1 MTNNNEIPRSSMF
14 GSLWN
19 AKQLGFEPETVIDV
33 GAALGTFEIYEAFP
47 KSKYLLIEPIAE
59 NEPYLKKICQSLE
72 RADYII
78 AAASKE
84 AGLVPLQVNLSNFI
98 HSYISEEDEASSE
111 NFELRTIPAVTLD
124 EICKTRQ
131 LEGPYLIKVDVDG
144 RELDVLAG
152 ATQILQNTELVIV
165 EVNLYVTARFDKMCD
180 VINFMKDQGFV
191 AYDIVNLGY
200 RPSDSALFQVDM
212 VFVKESGQFTKES
225 RYVAGKEQEERLRT
239 HLKAYR
245 EDLIAHVENLTPFE
259 DLQKTGLTQA
269 ETIQPPPYQILIQG
283 DYSRAANLYEQAI
296 EAEPDNRSHYWYLGL
311 ALLLDG
317 QEIEAQAT
325 WLMGMTGGYSEQ
337 VDLWTKDLIYVL
349 QIEAHRLSKLGDYLS
364 TWTISHSL
372 WEINPTDLNNLLHL
386 INLSILIGRFTE
398 ADIDSLG
405 LIELLKSDKSSDVDS
420 SLLLLVVKNVLDYNL
435 LHPLSRELYEQVGA
449 RLFRATQQQDTLKKE
464 N

>member
-1 MTNNNEIPRSSMF
+1 MTNNEIPRSSMF

-33 GAALGTFEIYEAFP
+33 GAGLGTFEIYEAFP

-59 NEPYLKKICQSLE
+59 NEPYLKKICQYLE

-124 EICKTRQ
+124 KVCKTRQ

-165 EVNLYVTARFDKMCD
+165 EVTLYVLARFDKMWA
-180 VINFMKDQGFV
+180 VINFMKEQGFV
-191 AYDIVNLGY
+191 AYDIVGLSY
-200 RPSDSALFQVDM
+200 RLSDLALSQVDM

-225 RYVAGKEQEERLRT
+225 RYVAGKEQEERLRV

-245 EDLIAHVENLTPFE
+245 ENFMAHVENLMPFE
-259 DLQKTGLTQA
+259 VLQKTGLIQA
-269 ETIQPPPYQILIQG
+269 ETIQQQAYQNFIQG
-283 DYSRAANLYEQAI
+283 DYSGAANLYEQAI

-311 ALLLDG
+311 ALLLAG

-325 WLMGMTGGYSEQ
+325 WLIGMTGGDSEQ
-337 VDLWTKDLIYVL
+337 VELWTKDLIQVL
-349 QIEAHRLSKLGDYLS
+349 QTEAERRGKVGDYGI
-364 TWTISHSL
+364 TWTIRHHL
-372 WEINPTDLNNLLHL
+372 REISPTDINNLLHL
-386 INLSILIGRFTE
+386 INLSILMGSYTE
-398 ADIDSLG
+398 ADLDSLG
-405 LIELLKSDKSSDVDS
+405 VIKLVKSDQSSEVDS
-420 SLLLLVVKNVLDYNL
+420 GLLLLVVKNVLEYNL
-435 LHPLSRELYEQVGA
+435 LHPLSRELYEQAGT
-449 RLFRATQQQDTLKKE
+449 RLFGASPPQDTLKRE